1 MAHTEI
7 LSRGVE
13 NVLVRE
19 SLEKKL
25 ASGKRLRVKF
35 GIDPTSPDIHFGHA
49 VALRK
54 LREFQDA
61 GHTAVLIIGDFTAQ
75 IGDPS
80 GRNKERPPLSER
92 EIKANMKRYLEDAG
106 KIVNVKKAEIHK
118 NSEWHRKM
126 GFAELARIMADFTAQ
141 QIIEREDFKAR
152 LKEQRPLWM
161 HELLYPALQAYDSV
175 AVKADLEIGGTDQ
188 TFNLLAGRH
197 LMEKRGLVPQDILT
211 TPLLEGTDGVK
222 KMSKSAGNY
231 IALGDSPTDIFGKTM
246 SVPDSLVAKYFLLLT
261 DKGAPSEDP
270 YQAKLALAETLVRI
284 AYGEAKAKRARE
296 EFKQTFSQQGVPT
309 DMPELKLPKKAKLTE
324 ALLISGIASKSEA
337 RRLIE
342 QNAVQ
347 LNQETMPS
355 DEEII
360 FSSGDILKVGKKKFF
375 KVKI

>member
-1 MAHTEI
+1 
-7 LSRGVE
+7 
-13 NVLVRE
+13 
-19 SLEKKL
+19 
-25 ASGKRLRVKF
+25 
-35 GIDPTSPDIHFGHA
+35 
-49 VALRK
+49 
-54 LREFQDA
+54 
-61 GHTAVLIIGDFTAQ
+61 
-75 IGDPS
+75 
-80 GRNKERPPLSER
+80 
-92 EIKANMKRYLEDAG
+92 
-106 KIVNVKKAEIHK
+106 
-118 NSEWHRKM
+118 
-126 GFAELARIMADFTAQ
+126 
-141 QIIEREDFKAR
+141 
-152 LKEQRPLWM
+152 
-161 HELLYPALQAYDSV
+161 
-175 AVKADLEIGGTDQ
+175 
-188 TFNLLAGRH
+188 
-197 LMEKRGLVPQDILT
+197 
-211 TPLLEGTDGVK
+211 
-222 KMSKSAGNY
+222 
-231 IALGDSPTDIFGKTM
+231 M

-296 EFKQTFSQQGVPT
+296 EFKHTFSQQGVPT